1 MDGSEAVFQV
11 VKLHAIGIIYL
22 AIINLNTNN
31 VFYYM
36 YDFTY
41 KLTYNESDDD
51 DVYRKELLDVFF
63 LKEYNGDKIN
73 DTVNN
78 LIKPLIQPHFEGVF
92 KIMNER
98 NELPIPLDEYTCI
111 ILLLAWENFY
121 LFHRCLGEI
130 KTNKITDSITTL
142 ISELKKT

>member
-1 MDGSEAVFQV
+1 
-11 VKLHAIGIIYL
+11 
-22 AIINLNTNN
+22 
-31 VFYYM
+31 M

-41 KLTYNESDDD
+41 KLTYNESSDDN
-51 DVYRKELLDVFF
+51 VYRKELLDVFF

-92 KIMNER
+92 KIMNEQ

-142 ISELKKT
+142 ISELKKTGEKKSD